1 MDAWPAFP
9 PSSRK
14 TRRKTMRRPLL
25 ALCLAAALLPSLP
38 AAAQE
43 WQPERPVRI
52 ILPFPPGGAT
62 DLIARVLADRASR
75 DLPNRW
81 VVENRSGANG
91 NIGMAAAAQSAPD
104 GYTLGACTI
113 GNCAINAAI
122 YARMPFDIERDLV
135 PVFWSGSVMNAM
147 VVRPD
152 HPARTFQDFVAWAK
166 QPGRQVSYSS
176 SGFGSSN
183 HLLPEFINGRLG
195 LQMVHVPFRGG
206 APGMQAVIAGNT
218 QMMFENTPTLIGAIR
233 GGQLRALAVSGSTR
247 DPALPDVPTLGE
259 AGLPNAVIEPWF
271 GYMAPRGTP
280 ANVVARL
287 NALFNMALADE
298 VVQSRLRD
306 LGARPEGGPP
316 ERFAAHVRSEIAR
329 WREVVEVNRIER
341 IAE

>member
-1 MDAWPAFP
+1 
-9 PSSRK
+9 
-14 TRRKTMRRPLL
+14 MRRLLL
-25 ALCLAAALLPSLP
+25 ALCALLPCLP
-38 AAAQE
+38 AAAQD
-43 WQPERPVRI
+43 WQPDRPVRI

-62 DLIARVLADRASR
+62 DLIARVLAERASR
-75 DLPNRW
+75 DLPHRW

-91 NIGMAAAAQSAPD
+91 NIGMAAAAQAAPD

-147 VVRPD
+147 VVRPS
-152 HPARTFQDFVAWAK
+152 HPARSFQDFVAWAK
-166 QPGRQVSYSS
+166 QAGNQVSYSS

-183 HLLPEFINGRLG
+183 HLLPEFLNGRLG
-195 LQMVHVPFRGG
+195 LHMVHVPFRGG
-206 APGMQAVIAGNT
+206 APGMQAVIAGDT

-247 DPALPDVPTLGE
+247 DPALPDVPTLEESGV
-259 AGLPNAVIEPWF
+259 PNAVIEPWF

-287 NALFNMALADE
+287 NALLNMALADE
-298 VVQSRLRD
+298 TVQARLRD
-306 LGARPEGGPP
+306 LGTRPEGGPP
-316 ERFAAHVRSEIAR
+316 ERFVAHVRSEIAR

-341 IAE
+341 INE